1 MFGSDTIKLDIM
13 DGMNFTRWKEKMKFL
28 LTAFK
33 VYYVLEG
40 PPVGV
45 MTEEEQRK
53 REQDETLCRGYI
65 LSTLTDRLY
74 DLYTPMTSA
83 REIWNSLEEK
93 YTAEK
98 EGADKFITF
107 KFFEFAMEDNVSIL
121 DQVHEFLILV
131 SKFKNLNIE
140 IPEKLLVGAII
151 TKLPSSWHNY
161 RKKLMHTSE
170 DFTLD
175 QIQKHLRIE
184 EETRIRE
191 KNLNGASSSK
201 VNYVDS
207 GKNNKGNDK
216 KRKGTWNSSK
226 DNKKDKKPLSEV
238 VCYKCGEKGHIKRYC
253 KNPKKKNQNS
263 NKKDESANAVEQVD
277 TTEITAMV
285 SEMNIGMIQELHMAS
300 VTTTDD
306 WWYDSGAT
314 THVCNNRDLFKTY
327 KETEDGH
334 EVMMGDNHTSK
345 VIGSGN
351 VEIQFTS
358 GKKLTLMNVLHVPN
372 IRKNLVSGFKL
383 CKSGVKAVI
392 ESDKVILSKANVF
405 VGKAY
410 TYVYLLKS
418 KDQAFETFKI
428 YKAEVENQKGK
439 KIQILRSDRG
449 GEYFSIEFS
458 CYCESQ
464 GLIHQRTAPY
474 TPQQNGVAITPR
486 VFQVQ
491 ARRLIHSVPVAAVVI
506 SPGTSYF
513 VVAYFGGVTVAERKN
528 RVLQDMI
535 NAIIIAKKLKVSP
548 YEIWKGRKPNISY
561 FRVWGCLA
569 YYKVP
574 LPNTSKLGPRGLK
587 SVFVG
592 YAKDSKSY
600 RCLDLDSNV
609 IVESRDVDFF
619 ENKFRH
625 DSTSTNEIVTQ
636 IPQDIS
642 GPNLN
647 SNNKRNMAESSSAPR
662 RSERARKERNLDP
675 DFIDSQAIIF
685 LVEGDNENNVIN
697 KIPVLLNVE
706 DAPKTYKEAITSR
719 NSAFWKEA
727 IDDEMDSL
735 VSNNTWELSDL
746 PPGSKAIGCR
756 WVFRIKYHT
765 DGSIQTFKARL
776 VIQGFSQ
783 RQGVDYFDTYAPVA
797 RITSIRVLFAL
808 ASIYNLPIHQ
818 MDVKTAF
825 LNGDLD
831 EEVYMKQPEG
841 FVLPGHENKVC
852 KLKKSLYGL
861 KQAPKQWHD
870 KFDKSILSNGFTH
883 NSSDRCIY
891 SKFTKDYGVILCL
904 YVDDILIVGTN
915 MEGINETKKFLS
927 SCFQMKDMNEVD
939 TILGIKVKRHSGG
952 YALNQCHYIDKIIDK
967 FQHLNIEEANT
978 PYESSCK
985 LVENNGR
992 VVAQIE
998 YASAI
1003 GCLMYATHCTRPD
1016 IAYAVCKLS
1025 RYTSNPSQ
1033 DHWKAIGRVFG
1044 YLKRTRQ
1051 LALYYDR
1058 FPAVLEG
1065 YSDASWITG
1074 SSDNKSTNGWI
1085 FTLGGGAVC
1094 WGSKKQTCITHS
1106 TMKTEFLALPAAS
1119 KEAEWLRN
1127 MLLDIELWP
1136 QPMPAISLHC
1146 DSQSTL
1152 SRAYNKVYNG
1162 KSRHISLKHAYIKEL
1177 ISNGIITIEYIRSCK
1192 NLADPFTKG
1201 LSKNIV
1207 FGTTREMGLKPI
1219 E

>member
-1 MFGSDTIKLDIM
+1 MDQSAGLRMFGSDTIKLDRM

-263 NKKDESANAVEQVD
+263 NKKDESANVVE
-277 TTEITAMV
+277 
-285 SEMNIGMIQELHMAS
+285 QELHMAS

-327 KETEDGH
+327 KETKDGH

-345 VIGSGN
+345 VICTGN

-383 CKSGVKAVI
+383 CKSRVKAG
-392 ESDKVILSKANVF
+392 EA
-405 VGKAY
+405 
-410 TYVYLLKS
+410 LLTTCHVS
-418 KDQAFETFKI
+418 
-428 YKAEVENQKGK
+428 
-439 KIQILRSDRG
+439 
-449 GEYFSIEFS
+449 
-458 CYCESQ
+458 
-464 GLIHQRTAPY
+464 
-474 TPQQNGVAITPR
+474 
-486 VFQVQ
+486 
-491 ARRLIHSVPVAAVVI
+491 
-506 SPGTSYF
+506 
-513 VVAYFGGVTVAERKN
+513 N
-528 RVLQDMI
+528 R
-535 NAIIIAKKLKVSP
+535 IIAKKLKVSP

-625 DSTSTNEIVTQ
+625 DSTSTNQIVTQ

-662 RSERARKERNLDP
+662 RSERARKKRNLDP
-675 DFIDSQAIIF
+675 DFINSQAIIF
-685 LVEGDNENNVIN
+685 LVEGDNENNVVN
-697 KIPVLLNVE
+697 KISVLLNVE
-706 DAPKTYKEAITSR
+706 YAPKTYKEAIT
-719 NSAFWKEA
+719 
-727 IDDEMDSL
+727 
-735 VSNNTWELSDL
+735 VT
-746 PPGSKAIGCR
+746 PPKSGSSGMVTMGC
-756 WVFRIKYHT
+756 Y
-765 DGSIQTFKARL
+765 
-776 VIQGFSQ
+776 
-783 RQGVDYFDTYAPVA
+783 
-797 RITSIRVLFAL
+797 
-808 ASIYNLPIHQ
+808 
-818 MDVKTAF
+818 VK
-825 LNGDLD
+825 
-831 EEVYMKQPEG
+831 VQ
-841 FVLPGHENKVC
+841 
-852 KLKKSLYGL
+852 
-861 KQAPKQWHD
+861 Q
-870 KFDKSILSNGFTH
+870 
-883 NSSDRCIY
+883 
-891 SKFTKDYGVILCL
+891 
-904 YVDDILIVGTN
+904 
-915 MEGINETKKFLS
+915 
-927 SCFQMKDMNEVD
+927 
-939 TILGIKVKRHSGG
+939 
-952 YALNQCHYIDKIIDK
+952 
-967 FQHLNIEEANT
+967 
-978 PYESSCK
+978 
-985 LVENNGR
+985 
-992 VVAQIE
+992 
-998 YASAI
+998 
-1003 GCLMYATHCTRPD
+1003 
-1016 IAYAVCKLS
+1016 S
-1025 RYTSNPSQ
+1025 RY
-1033 DHWKAIGRVFG
+1033 K
-1044 YLKRTRQ
+1044 KR
-1051 LALYYDR
+1051 
-1058 FPAVLEG
+1058 P
-1065 YSDASWITG
+1065 
-1074 SSDNKSTNGWI
+1074 
-1085 FTLGGGAVC
+1085 
-1094 WGSKKQTCITHS
+1094 
-1106 TMKTEFLALPAAS
+1106 
-1119 KEAEWLRN
+1119 
-1127 MLLDIELWP
+1127 
-1136 QPMPAISLHC
+1136 
-1146 DSQSTL
+1146 
-1152 SRAYNKVYNG
+1152 
-1162 KSRHISLKHAYIKEL
+1162 
-1177 ISNGIITIEYIRSCK
+1177 
-1192 NLADPFTKG
+1192 
-1201 LSKNIV
+1201 
-1207 FGTTREMGLKPI
+1207 
-1219 E
+1219 

>member
-1 MFGSDTIKLDIM
+1 MDQSAGLRMFGSDTIKLDRM

-65 LSTLTDRLY
+65 LK
-74 DLYTPMTSA
+74 
-83 REIWNSLEEK
+83 K

-383 CKSGVKAVI
+383 CKSGIKAVI

-410 TYVYLLKS
+410 VCDGMFKLNINKITSSAYFPDCNFTFSFNIECSTFNLWHNRLGHINYRTMKDMLKQGIISYNDEHKDKCEICVQAKMKRKPFPKVDRQSEILELVHSDICELNGQLTRGGDRYFITFIDDCSRYTYVYLLKS
-418 KDQAFETFKI
+418 IDQAFETFKI

-449 GEYFSIEFS
+449 GEYFSTEFS

-491 ARRLIHSVPVAAVVI
+491 ARRLIRGVPVAAV
-506 SPGTSYF
+506 
-513 VVAYFGGVTVAERKN
+513 VAERKN

-535 NAIIIAKKLKVSP
+535 NAMLVSANLPKNLWGEALLTACHVSNRIIAKKLKVFP

-642 GPNLN
+642 GLNLN

-662 RSERARKERNLDP
+662 RN
-675 DFIDSQAIIF
+675 
-685 LVEGDNENNVIN
+685 
-697 KIPVLLNVE
+697 
-706 DAPKTYKEAITSR
+706 
-719 NSAFWKEA
+719 
-727 IDDEMDSL
+727 
-735 VSNNTWELSDL
+735 L
-746 PPGSKAIGCR
+746 PP
-756 WVFRIKYHT
+756 
-765 DGSIQTFKARL
+765 
-776 VIQGFSQ
+776 GFSQ

-808 ASIYNLPIHQ
+808 ASLYNFPIHQ

-841 FVLPGHENKVC
+841 FVLPGHEN
-852 KLKKSLYGL
+852 
-861 KQAPKQWHD
+861 
-870 KFDKSILSNGFTH
+870 
-883 NSSDRCIY
+883 
-891 SKFTKDYGVILCL
+891 KFTKDYGVILCL

-952 YALNQCHYIDKIIDK
+952 YALNH
-967 FQHLNIEEANT
+967 
-978 PYESSCK
+978 
-985 LVENNGR
+985 NNGR
-992 VVAQIE
+992 AVAQIE

-1025 RYTSNPSQ
+1025 RYTSNPSH

-1044 YLKRTRQ
+1044 YLKRTRK

-1065 YSDASWITG
+1065 YLIACWRNWAVAIVNLQLGFTYVDIKSGAAPTKTLTRDLLRDAR
-1074 SSDNKSTNGWI
+1074 D
-1085 FTLGGGAVC
+1085 
-1094 WGSKKQTCITHS
+1094 
-1106 TMKTEFLALPAAS
+1106 
-1119 KEAEWLRN
+1119 
-1127 MLLDIELWP
+1127 
-1136 QPMPAISLHC
+1136 
-1146 DSQSTL
+1146 
-1152 SRAYNKVYNG
+1152 
-1162 KSRHISLKHAYIKEL
+1162 
-1177 ISNGIITIEYIRSCK
+1177 
-1192 NLADPFTKG
+1192 
-1201 LSKNIV
+1201 
-1207 FGTTREMGLKPI
+1207 MGLKPYVNRKDGMALPKMRMRLFLTKLLRRLSNEDVRKTFQPGGGLLGLIMRLVSFTTHEAHSTSI
-1219 E
+1219 EVAIDCTYYEAKGFKKRKVAAIDALVFPLVQSFVCLDPVGV

>member
-1 MFGSDTIKLDIM
+1 MLGYDGVTNLLLIARGLLNAVWQHFKAYRTHPGQRCYAVIMTITSSVRELLLDDVIRLAAPRI
-13 DGMNFTRWKEKMKFL
+13 NLPCISW
-28 LTAFK
+28 LT
-33 VYYVLEG
+33 V
-40 PPVGV
+40 
-45 MTEEEQRK
+45 
-53 REQDETLCRGYI
+53 YI
-65 LSTLTDRLY
+65 LL
-74 DLYTPMTSA
+74 
-83 REIWNSLEEK
+83 
-93 YTAEK
+93 
-98 EGADKFITF
+98 FIF
-107 KFFEFAMEDNVSIL
+107 GYALCFY
-121 DQVHEFLILV
+121 QFLIGDDAD
-131 SKFKNLNIE
+131 SKLIFLPQRSYLCECAHLTMLTLMGRDLNRPLEADTDWKISDKIYLNIS
-140 IPEKLLVGAII
+140 KCDWLVKPTLYIN
-151 TKLPSSWHNY
+151 LPHTGTHTRVVKQSERRHLHAMWTDQ
-161 RKKLMHTSE
+161 TSE
-170 DFTLD
+170 KFTN
-175 QIQKHLRIE
+175 IE
-184 EETRIRE
+184 AGNFVIRE

-207 GKNNKGNDK
+207 GKNNKLNDK

-410 TYVYLLKS
+410 ACDGMFKLNINKITSSAYLPDCNFISSFNIECSTFNLWHNRLGHINYRTMKDMLKQGIISYNGEHKDKCEICVQAKMKRKPFPKVDRQSEILELVHSDICELNGQLTRGGNRYFITFIDDCSRYTYVYLLKS

-428 YKAEVENQKGK
+428 YKAEVENQRGK

-449 GEYFSIEFS
+449 GEYFSTEFS
-458 CYCESQ
+458 SYCESQ
-464 GLIHQRTAPY
+464 GLIHQRTTPY
-474 TPQQNGVAITPR
+474 TPQQNG
-486 VFQVQ
+486 
-491 ARRLIHSVPVAAVVI
+491 
-506 SPGTSYF
+506 
-513 VVAYFGGVTVAERKN
+513 VAERKN

-535 NAIIIAKKLKVSP
+535 NAMLVSANLPKNLWGEALLTACHVSNRIIAKKLKVSP

-647 SNNKRNMAESSSAPR
+647 SNNKRNMAKSSSTPR
-662 RSERARKERNLDP
+662 RSERDRKERNLDP

-685 LVEGDNENNVIN
+685 LVEGIMLFERRQLML
-697 KIPVLLNVE
+697 KWIPYYLTIL
-706 DAPKTYKEAITSR
+706 
-719 NSAFWKEA
+719 
-727 IDDEMDSL
+727 
-735 VSNNTWELSDL
+735 LSDL
-746 PPGSKAIGCR
+746 PSGSKAIGYR

-765 DGSIQTFKARL
+765 YGSIQTFKARL

-783 RQGVDYFDTYAPVA
+783 RQRVDYFDTYAPVA

-808 ASIYNLPIHQ
+808 ASLYNLSIHQ
-818 MDVKTAF
+818 MDVKIAF

-992 VVAQIE
+992 AVAQIN
-998 YASAI
+998 YAGAI
-1003 GCLMYATHCTRPD
+1003 GCLMYATNCTRPD

-1025 RYTSNPSQ
+1025 RYTSNPSHN
-1033 DHWKAIGRVFG
+1033 HWKAIDRV
-1044 YLKRTRQ
+1044 
-1051 LALYYDR
+1051 
-1058 FPAVLEG
+1058 
-1065 YSDASWITG
+1065 I
-1074 SSDNKSTNGWI
+1074 
-1085 FTLGGGAVC
+1085 
-1094 WGSKKQTCITHS
+1094 
-1106 TMKTEFLALPAAS
+1106 
-1119 KEAEWLRN
+1119 
-1127 MLLDIELWP
+1127 
-1136 QPMPAISLHC
+1136 
-1146 DSQSTL
+1146 
-1152 SRAYNKVYNG
+1152 
-1162 KSRHISLKHAYIKEL
+1162 
-1177 ISNGIITIEYIRSCK
+1177 GIILCR
-1192 NLADPFTKG
+1192 
-1201 LSKNIV
+1201 IV
-1207 FGTTREMGLKPI
+1207 
-1219 E
+1219 

>member
-13 DGMNFTRWKEKMKFL
+13 DGMNFTRWNEKMKFL

-40 PPVGV
+40 PPIGV
-45 MTEEEQRK
+45 MTEEEEKK
-53 REQDETLCRGYI
+53 RGQDETLCRGYI

-74 DLYTPMTSA
+74 DLYTPMTFA
-83 REIWNSLEEK
+83 REILNSLEEK
-93 YTAEK
+93 YNAEK
-98 EGADKFITF
+98 EGADKFINF

-121 DQVHEFLILV
+121 DQVHEIY
-131 SKFKNLNIE
+131 S
-140 IPEKLLVGAII
+140 
-151 TKLPSSWHNY
+151 
-161 RKKLMHTSE
+161 R
-170 DFTLD
+170 
-175 QIQKHLRIE
+175 
-184 EETRIRE
+184 
-191 KNLNGASSSK
+191 
-201 VNYVDS
+201 
-207 GKNNKGNDK
+207 KNNIGNDK
-216 KRKGTWNSSK
+216 KMKGTWNSSK
-226 DNKKDKKPLSEV
+226 NNKKDKKPLSE
-238 VCYKCGEKGHIKRYC
+238 
-253 KNPKKKNQNS
+253 
-263 NKKDESANAVEQVD
+263 D
-277 TTEITAMV
+277 TLE
-285 SEMNIGMIQELHMAS
+285 
-300 VTTTDD
+300 
-306 WWYDSGAT
+306 
-314 THVCNNRDLFKTY
+314 F
-327 KETEDGH
+327 
-334 EVMMGDNHTSK
+334 
-345 VIGSGN
+345 
-351 VEIQFTS
+351 QFSS
-358 GKKLTLMNVLHVPN
+358 GKKKKVLTLMNVLHVPN

-410 TYVYLLKS
+410 AC
-418 KDQAFETFKI
+418 DGI
-428 YKAEVENQKGK
+428 
-439 KIQILRSDRG
+439 
-449 GEYFSIEFS
+449 
-458 CYCESQ
+458 
-464 GLIHQRTAPY
+464 TAPY
-474 TPQQNGVAITPR
+474 TSQQNG
-486 VFQVQ
+486 
-491 ARRLIHSVPVAAVVI
+491 
-506 SPGTSYF
+506 
-513 VVAYFGGVTVAERKN
+513 VAERKN
-528 RVLQDMI
+528 RILQDMI
-535 NAIIIAKKLKVSP
+535 NAMLVSANLP
-548 YEIWKGRKPNISY
+548 KNL
-561 FRVWGCLA
+561 WGEALLTACHA
-569 YYKVP
+569 P
-574 LPNTSKLGPRGLK
+574 FPNTSKLGPRGLK
-587 SVFVG
+587 SIFVG

-625 DSTSTNEIVTQ
+625 DSTNTNEIVTQ

-647 SNNKRNMAESSSAPR
+647 SNNKRNMVESSSAPR
-662 RSERARKERNLDP
+662 RSKRARKERNLNP

-685 LVEGDNENNVIN
+685 LVE
-697 KIPVLLNVE
+697 
-706 DAPKTYKEAITSR
+706 
-719 NSAFWKEA
+719 
-727 IDDEMDSL
+727 
-735 VSNNTWELSDL
+735 
-746 PPGSKAIGCR
+746 
-756 WVFRIKYHT
+756 
-765 DGSIQTFKARL
+765 
-776 VIQGFSQ
+776 
-783 RQGVDYFDTYAPVA
+783 A

-818 MDVKTAF
+818 IDVKTAF

-841 FVLPGHENKVC
+841 FVFPGIENKVC

-891 SKFTKDYGVILCL
+891 SKFTKDYGVILCF
-904 YVDDILIVGTN
+904 YVDYILIVGTN
-915 MEGINETKKFLS
+915 IEGINESKKFMS
-927 SCFQMKDMNEVD
+927 SCFQMKDINEVD
-939 TILGIKVKRHSGG
+939 TILGIKVKRH
-952 YALNQCHYIDKIIDK
+952 K
-967 FQHLNIEEANT
+967 EANT

-985 LVENNGR
+985 MVENNGR

-1016 IAYAVCKLS
+1016 IAYVVFNLS

-1033 DHWKAIGRVFG
+1033 NHWKAIGRVFG

-1058 FPAVLEG
+1058 FPTVLEG

-1074 SSDNKSTNGWI
+1074 SSDSKSITGWI

-1106 TMKTEFLALPAAS
+1106 TMEAEILALAPAS

-1162 KSRHISLKHAYIKEL
+1162 KSRHISLRHAYIKEL

-1201 LSKNIV
+1201 ISKDMV